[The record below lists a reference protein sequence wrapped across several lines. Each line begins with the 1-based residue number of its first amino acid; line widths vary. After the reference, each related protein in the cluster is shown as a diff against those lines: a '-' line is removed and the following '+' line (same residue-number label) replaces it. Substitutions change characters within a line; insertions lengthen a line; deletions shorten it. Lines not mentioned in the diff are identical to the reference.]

1 MGLFDRLFGRK
12 KQEPPIEEVVKE
24 SEKENF
30 EKDML
35 ELLKFEEAGFK
46 IKWIGYNRKQVLKL
60 KERQN
65 A

>member
-1 MGLFDRLFGRK
+1 M
-12 KQEPPIEEVVKE
+12 IKE

-35 ELLKFEEAGFK
+35 KLLKFEEAGFK
-46 IKWIGYNRKQVLKL
+46 IKWIGYNRKQTLKL